1 MLRYLNIANLA
12 VIDALELEFREG
24 LNVLSGETGSGKSII
39 IDALGL
45 LLGERGTA
53 DMIRSG
59 SDRAFIEGV
68 FEIDGNDPLLELLSG
83 VGIDVDVD
91 GLMIRRELGGSGRG
105 KIFINNRSATLS
117 LLKEIQ
123 PHLIDIHGQGD
134 HQSLLLPEAHL
145 NLLDAFAGAGPIG
158 ANGANGA
165 LGATESIGEPGDKA
179 ILSAVYDRLLKL
191 SRELEELR
199 RSESERLRTLDM
211 VNFQVAE
218 IEQANIT
225 AGEDLNLE
233 AERKILANAE
243 RLSNLCGEAYGFL
256 YEDETS
262 ALTRL
267 GSAKKRLSELA
278 ELDSRFAAQQEQLI
292 TAKQILDDTAI
303 ILRDYSD
310 GIESSPER
318 LKTIEERLVELE
330 RLKRK
335 YGRTL
340 DAVLA
345 TRDEL
350 VAHRQTLLGS
360 EEQSVLV
367 ERQLREAFA
376 GYERAAGRMSDL
388 RRKAAS
394 EFERAVGR
402 ELGEVALGLARF
414 SICFSEPAINQLA
427 ERLQA
432 LAGLASG
439 PLRRSGKEQ
448 VEFFFSANPGEDL
461 KPMNAVAS
469 GGELS
474 RLMLVLKTITAPS
487 LFPRTLIFDE
497 IDAGIGGKVADAV
510 GARLKRLAGTN
521 QVLCVTHQSQ
531 IARYA
536 EAHFQVSKEVAKGRT
551 TTIVLELDKDGRIEE
566 LARMI
571 GGAEVTPLARKH
583 AREMLKTI

>member
-12 VIDALELEFREG
+12 VIDALQLEFRHG

-45 LLGERGTA
+45 LLGERGSVE
-53 DMIRSG
+53 MIRSG
-59 SDRAFIEGV
+59 ADRAFIEGV
-68 FEIDGNDPLLELLSG
+68 FEIDGNDPLIELLSET
-83 VGIDVDVD
+83 GIEIEAD

-145 NLLDAFAGAGPIG
+145 NLLDAFAGTLSTGTG
-158 ANGANGA
+158 A
-165 LGATESIGEPGDKA
+165 GATTGATAGVGATADRVK
-179 ILSAVYDRLLKL
+179 LSEAYDLLLRL

-211 VNFQVAE
+211 VNFQVSE
-218 IEQANIT
+218 IEQANLM
-225 AGEDLNLE
+225 AGEDLALE
-233 AERKILANAE
+233 AERKLLANAE
-243 RLSNLCGEAYGFL
+243 RLSHLCSEAYGYL
-256 YEDETS
+256 YEDESS
-262 ALTRL
+262 ALARL
-267 GSAKKRLSELA
+267 GSTQKRISELA
-278 ELDSRFAAQQEQLI
+278 ELDSRFEAQLEQLI
-292 TAKQILDDTAI
+292 TAKQILDDAAI

-310 GIESSPER
+310 EIESSPER
-318 LKTIEERLVELE
+318 LKAVEDRLVELE

-335 YGRTL
+335 YGKNL
-340 DAVLA
+340 DEVLA

-350 VAHRQTLLGS
+350 TLRRQSLLGS
-360 EEQSVLV
+360 EEQAEQV
-367 ERQLREAFA
+367 ERRLRDAFA
-376 GYERAAGRMSDL
+376 EYQRAAGVMSEV
-388 RRKAAS
+388 RRKSAS
-394 EFERAVGR
+394 EFERAVKK

-414 SICFSEPAINQLA
+414 SICFAEPAVNQLA

-432 LAGLASG
+432 LAGLYSG
-439 PLRRSGKEQ
+439 PLRGSGKEQ
-448 VEFFFSANPGEDL
+448 VEFFFSANPGEDM

-510 GARLKRLAGTN
+510 GLRLKRLANTN

-551 TTIVLELDKDGRIEE
+551 TTLVLELDKDGRIEE

>member
-1 MLRYLNIANLA
+1 LQYKITKSIAAMLRYLNIANLA
-12 VIDALELEFREG
+12 VIDALELEFRQG

-45 LLGERGTA
+45 LLGERGSA
-53 DMIRSG
+53 EMIRSG

-68 FEIDGNDPLLELLSG
+68 FEIDGNDPLLALLSETG
-83 VGIDVDVD
+83 NEVDAD

-105 KIFINNRSATLS
+105 RIFINNRSATLS

-134 HQSLLLPEAHL
+134 HQSLLLPEAHI
-145 NLLDAFAGAGPIG
+145 NLLDAFAGAGTAGTPS
-158 ANGANGA
+158 N
-165 LGATESIGEPGDKA
+165 EYKA
-179 ILSAVYDRLLKL
+179 KLSEAYDLLLKL

-199 RSESERLRTLDM
+199 RSESERLRMLDM
-211 VNFQVAE
+211 VNFQVTE
-218 IEQANIT
+218 IEQANLM
-225 AGEDLNLE
+225 AGEDLALE
-233 AERKILANAE
+233 DERKLLANAE
-243 RLSNLCGEAYGFL
+243 RLSNLCGEAYAYL
-256 YEDETS
+256 YEDEAS

-267 GSAKKRLSELA
+267 GSVQKRMSDLA
-278 ELDSRFAAQQEQLI
+278 DLDSRFSTQLEQLI
-292 TAKQILDDTAI
+292 TAKQILDDIAI

-310 GIESSPER
+310 GIEASPER
-318 LKTIEERLVELE
+318 LKSVEDRLVELE
-330 RLKRK
+330 QLKRK
-335 YGRTL
+335 YGKTL
-340 DAVLA
+340 EAVLA

-350 VAHRQTLLGS
+350 VVRRQTLLGS
-360 EEQSVLV
+360 EEQAAQV
-367 ERQLREAFA
+367 ERQIRDAFQE
-376 GYERAAGRMSDL
+376 YQRVSGRMSEL

-394 EFERAVGR
+394 EFEQAVRR

-414 SICFSEPAINQLA
+414 SIYFAEPAVNQLA
-427 ERLQA
+427 ERLQT
-432 LAGLASG
+432 LTGLYSG
-439 PLRRSGKEQ
+439 PLRRSGTEQ
-448 VEFFFSANPGEDL
+448 VEFFFSANPGEDM

-510 GARLKRLAGTN
+510 GMRLKRLANTN

-551 TTIVLELDKDGRIEE
+551 TTIVLELDREGRIEE

-583 AREMLKTI
+583 AKEMLKTI

>member
-12 VIDALELEFREG
+12 VIDALQLEFRQG

-45 LLGERGTA
+45 LLGERGSVE
-53 DMIRSG
+53 MIRSG

-68 FEIDGNDPLLELLSG
+68 FEIDGNDPLIELLSET
-83 VGIDVDVD
+83 GIEVEAD

-145 NLLDAFAGAGPIG
+145 NLLDAFAGTLSTGAGAG
-158 ANGANGA
+158 A
-165 LGATESIGEPGDKA
+165 GATAGAGAGADRAKLSES
-179 ILSAVYDRLLKL
+179 YDLLLKL

-211 VNFQVAE
+211 VNFQVSE
-218 IEQANIT
+218 IEQANLI
-225 AGEDLNLE
+225 AGEDLALE
-233 AERKILANAE
+233 AERKLLANAE
-243 RLSNLCGEAYGFL
+243 RLSNLCGEAYGYL
-256 YEDETS
+256 YEDESS

-267 GSAKKRLSELA
+267 GSTQKRMSELA
-278 ELDSRFAAQQEQLI
+278 ELDSRFEAQLEQLI

-310 GIESSPER
+310 EIESSPER
-318 LKTIEERLVELE
+318 LKTVEDRLVELE

-335 YGRTL
+335 YGKTL
-340 DAVLA
+340 DEVLA

-350 VAHRQTLLGS
+350 ILRRQSLLGS
-360 EEQSVLV
+360 EEQAEQV
-367 ERQLREAFA
+367 ERRLRDAFA
-376 GYERAAGRMSDL
+376 EYQRAAGGMSEV
-388 RRKAAS
+388 RRQAAS
-394 EFERAVGR
+394 EFERAVKK

-414 SICFSEPAINQLA
+414 SICFAEPAVNQLA

-432 LAGLASG
+432 LAGLYSG

-448 VEFFFSANPGEDL
+448 VEFFFSANPGEDM

-510 GARLKRLAGTN
+510 GLRLKRLANTN

>member
-12 VIDALELEFREG
+12 VIDALQLEFREG

-45 LLGERGTA
+45 LLGERGA
-53 DMIRSG
+53 AEMIRSG

-68 FEIDGNDPLLELLSG
+68 FEIDGNDPLIELLAAT
-83 VGIDVDVD
+83 GIDVEAD
-91 GLMIRRELGGSGRG
+91 GLLIRRELGGSGRG

-134 HQSLLLPEAHL
+134 HQSLLLPEAHI
-145 NLLDAFAGAGPIG
+145 NLLDAFAAAAATGV
-158 ANGANGA
+158 NGS
-165 LGATESIGEPGDKA
+165 TENKA
-179 ILSAVYDRLLKL
+179 KLSETYDLLLKL
-191 SRELEELR
+191 SRELDELR

-211 VNFQVAE
+211 VNFQVSE
-218 IEQANIT
+218 IEQANLV
-225 AGEDLNLE
+225 AGEDLALE
-233 AERKILANAE
+233 AERKLLANAE
-243 RLSNLCGEAYGFL
+243 RLSNLCGEAYGYL

-267 GSAKKRLSELA
+267 GSVQKRMGELA
-278 ELDSRFAAQQEQLI
+278 ELDSRFTAQLEQLI

-318 LKTIEERLVELE
+318 LKWVEDRLVELE
-330 RLKRK
+330 QLKRK
-335 YGRTL
+335 YGKTL
-340 DAVLA
+340 DEVLA
-345 TRDEL
+345 THDEL
-350 VAHRQTLLGS
+350 VVRRQSLLGS
-360 EEQSVLV
+360 EEQA
-367 ERQLREAFA
+367 ERIERELRAAFA
-376 GYERAAGRMSDL
+376 QYQGAAGRMSEL

-394 EFERAVGR
+394 EFERAVKQ

-414 SICFSEPAINQLA
+414 SICFAEPAINQLA
-427 ERLQA
+427 ERLQS
-432 LAGLASG
+432 LAGLSSG
-439 PLRRSGKEQ
+439 PLRRSGKEL

-497 IDAGIGGKVADAV
+497 IDAGIGGKVSDAV
-510 GARLKRLAGTN
+510 GFRLKRLANTN

-551 TTIVLELDKDGRIEE
+551 TTIVLELDRDGRIEE